1 MGFAVPLSSSI
12 RAMTHKNS
20 GPLDIPVWLINLPRA
35 TGRRAAMEERMARL
49 GLPYQLFPGIDGKA
63 EAERLLRNV
72 DVPAFERNMGR
83 KILMGGIGCY
93 HSHLAVW
100 EAFLA
105 TDAPVAL
112 VLEDDI
118 LFHDDFLDAVRTGLA
133 GVAHWDMLKLN
144 CIRAKLPVRQG
155 RLGAYDLNAYV
166 GPATGT
172 GAYLITRATA
182 AKLLSAMRHVTRATD
197 HEINRFFL
205 HDFRLF
211 GLEPFPSHPEPGN
224 VSLITGTNNGDVVK
238 RKGLRRLPY
247 YLLKAGNYLRRA
259 AWLARKGMLWPRN
272 RVLALS
278 DGAAHDR

>member
-1 MGFAVPLSSSI
+1 MFSSFKSVTHMTASSI
-12 RAMTHKNS
+12 
-20 GPLDIPVWLINLPRA
+20 DIPVWLINLPRA

-49 GLPYQLFPGIDGKA
+49 GIGYTLFPGIDGRA
-63 EAERLLRNV
+63 EAERLLRSV

-83 KILMGGIGCY
+83 KILVGGIGCY

-100 EAFLA
+100 EAFIA
-105 TDAPVAL
+105 MGAPVAL

-172 GAYLITRATA
+172 GAYLITRDTA
-182 AKLLSAMRHVTRATD
+182 ARLLSAMRHVTRATD
-197 HEINRFFL
+197 HEINRFFR
-205 HDFRLF
+205 HDFRLL

-238 RKGLRRLPY
+238 LTRLQRLPY

-259 AWLARKGMLWPRN
+259 AWLARKGMLWPRSGS
-272 RVLALS
+272 LALTR
-278 DGAAHDR
+278 DGGSADDR